1 MANNNRSNFDWAV
14 KAAIIFGLFAFVILG
29 IILLVE
35 WIQSHVVIFFVIA
48 FLVILGCLYWG
59 FRVQIN
65 TFFKNLFMPKPN
77 RPSDID
83 KPDDDND

>member
-48 FLVILGCLYWG
+48 FGLFVLG
-59 FRVQIN
+59 I
-65 TFFKNLFMPKPN
+65 
-77 RPSDID
+77 
-83 KPDDDND
+83 